1 MPGVR
6 SVSAPDPDYP
16 SQGFLRPFDPT
27 TTASVEPNL
36 MHSVL
41 VLGGY
46 GFFGKRICAAL
57 AREPAIKL
65 YIAGRDRSQAAALT
79 AALDLPNAQAIGIDA
94 HSAAFAG
101 RLSELG
107 VDTLIHTAGPFQGQD
122 YAVAKAAIEA
132 RCNYIDIA
140 DGRAFVGGIVNLDE
154 AARERGVTVVS
165 GASSVPALSSAV
177 VDRHLPAFRR
187 LDTLRIGIASGAR
200 TPGLATMKGIFSYC
214 GKPFAR
220 LEQGTWRRTYGWL
233 DLHRHYFPPP
243 VGVRWMG
250 SCEVP
255 DLDLFPQRYPS
266 LRTVTFHAGF
276 ASDMGHLLVWG
287 LSGLVKLGLI
297 RSLIPAAVSLN
308 RISHWIEPVV
318 SDKGAMFVTLEG
330 IGSDGQRLQKTWNLL
345 AARNHG
351 PYIPCGASIALARK
365 LACGEALRKGAMP
378 CMGLLDVDEYLA
390 PLCDLDIREVEG

>member
-1 MPGVR
+1 
-6 SVSAPDPDYP
+6 
-16 SQGFLRPFDPT
+16 
-27 TTASVEPNL
+27 

-46 GFFGKRICAAL
+46 GFFGTRICTAL

-65 YIAGRDRSQAAALT
+65 YIAGRDRSRAVAL
-79 AALDLPNAQAIGIDA
+79 ADALDLPSAQAIGIDA
-94 HSAAFAG
+94 HAADFTD
-101 RLSELG
+101 RLSKLG
-107 VDTLIHTAGPFQGQD
+107 MDTLIHTAGPFQGQD
-122 YAVAKAAIEA
+122 YAVAKAAIQA
-132 RCNYIDIA
+132 HCNYIDLA
-140 DGRAFVGGIVNLDE
+140 DGRVFVGGITSLDE

-177 VDRHLPAFRR
+177 VDRLLPAFRR
-187 LDTLRIGIASGAR
+187 LDALRIGIASGAR

-220 LEQGTWRRTYGWL
+220 LEQDAWRTTYGWL
-233 DLHRHYFPPP
+233 DLHRHRFPSP
-243 VGVRWMG
+243 VGARWMG

-255 DLDLFPQRYPS
+255 DLNLFPRRYPS
-266 LRTVTFHAGF
+266 LQTVTFHAGF

-297 RSLIPAAVSLN
+297 RSLVPAAVSLN
-308 RISHWIEPVV
+308 RISHCIEPLV

-330 IGSDGQRLQKTWNLL
+330 IGADGQPLQKTWNLL

-351 PYIPCGASIALARK
+351 PYIPCGAAIALTRK
-365 LACGEALRKGAMP
+365 LARGEPLRKGAMP
-378 CMGLLDVDEYLA
+378 CMGLLGVDEYLA
-390 PLCDLDIREVEG
+390 PLRDLDIREVEG

>member
-1 MPGVR
+1 
-6 SVSAPDPDYP
+6 
-16 SQGFLRPFDPT
+16 
-27 TTASVEPNL
+27 

-46 GFFGKRICAAL
+46 GFFGKRISVAL
-57 AREPAIKL
+57 ATEATIKL
-65 YIAGRDRSQAAALT
+65 YIAGRDRSRAATL
-79 AALDLPNAQAIGIDA
+79 AAELALPNAQAIGIDA
-94 HSAAFAG
+94 HAAAFAD

-107 VDTLIHTAGPFQGQD
+107 VETLIHTAGPFQGQD
-122 YAVAKAAIEA
+122 YAVAKAAIQA
-132 RCNYIDIA
+132 RCNYIDLA
-140 DGRAFVGGIVNLDE
+140 DGRAFVGGITSLDE

-177 VDRHLPAFRR
+177 VDRHLPIFRR

-220 LEQGTWRRTYGWL
+220 LEQGAWRTTYGWL
-233 DLHRHYFPPP
+233 DLHRHRFPPP
-243 VGVRWMG
+243 VGARWMG

-266 LRTVTFHAGF
+266 LQTVTFHAGF

-297 RSLIPAAVSLN
+297 RSLVPAAVPLN
-308 RISHWIEPVV
+308 RIGHWIEPIV
-318 SDKGAMFVTLEG
+318 SDKGAMFVHMQG
-330 IGSDGQRLQKTWNLL
+330 IGSDGQPLQKTWSLL

-351 PYIPCGASIALARK
+351 PHIPCGASIALARK
-365 LACGEALRKGAMP
+365 LARGEPLRKGAMA
-378 CMGLLDVDEYLA
+378 CMGLLGVEEYLA
-390 PLCDLDIREVEG
+390 PLRDLDIREVEE

>member
-1 MPGVR
+1 
-6 SVSAPDPDYP
+6 
-16 SQGFLRPFDPT
+16 
-27 TTASVEPNL
+27 

-46 GFFGKRICAAL
+46 GFFGKRICATL

-65 YIAGRDRSQAAALT
+65 YIAGRDRDQAAAF
-79 AALDLPNAQAIGIDA
+79 AAELDLPSAQAIGIDA

-101 RLSELG
+101 RLRELS
-107 VDTLIHTAGPFQGQD
+107 VDTLIHTAGPFQGQN
-122 YAVAKAAIEA
+122 YVVAKAAIEA
-132 RCNYIDIA
+132 RCNYIDLA
-140 DGRAFVGGIVNLDE
+140 DGRTFVVGIASLDE
-154 AARERGVTVVS
+154 AARERGVTVIS

-220 LEQGTWRRTYGWL
+220 LEQGAWRTAYGWL
-233 DLHRHYFPPP
+233 DLHRHRFPMPI
-243 VGVRWMG
+243 GARWMG

-255 DLDLFPQRYPS
+255 DLDLFPRQYPS
-266 LRTVTFHAGF
+266 LQTVTFHAGF
-276 ASDMGHLLVWG
+276 ASGVGHLLVWG

-297 RSLIPAAVSLN
+297 RSIVPMAVPLN
-308 RISHWIEPVV
+308 RISHWIEPIV
-318 SDKGAMFVTLEG
+318 SDKGAMFVHMQG
-330 IGSDGQRLQKTWNLL
+330 IGSDGQPLRKTWNLL

-351 PYIPCGASIALARK
+351 PHIPCGASIALARK
-365 LACGEALRKGAMP
+365 LARGEPLRKGAMP
-378 CMGLLDVDEYLA
+378 CTGLLGVEEYLA